1 MAKKP
6 NDRET
11 EIDQVRNADQS
22 LASKAKQEAFEKRK
36 ILRIFSTKALQ
47 AMKAKDERAYAEQL
61 RLANVPEGSPEWKL
75 AWEYYRA
82 HCG

>member
-1 MAKKP
+1 MARKS
-6 NDRET
+6 NNRED
-11 EIDQVRNADQS
+11 EIDQVRKADQN
-22 LASKAKQEAFEKRK
+22 LASRAKQEALEKRK
-36 ILRIFSTKALQ
+36 TLQIFSTRALQ

-61 RLANVPEGSPEWKL
+61 RLANVLEGSPEWKL

>member
-1 MAKKP
+1 MARKP
-6 NDRET
+6 NNRDA

-22 LASKAKQEAFEKRK
+22 LASKAKQKAFEKRK

-47 AMKAKDERAYAEQL
+47 AMNAKDERAYAEQL
-61 RLANVPEGSPEWKL
+61 RLANVLEGSPEWKL
-75 AWEYYRA
+75 AWEFYRA